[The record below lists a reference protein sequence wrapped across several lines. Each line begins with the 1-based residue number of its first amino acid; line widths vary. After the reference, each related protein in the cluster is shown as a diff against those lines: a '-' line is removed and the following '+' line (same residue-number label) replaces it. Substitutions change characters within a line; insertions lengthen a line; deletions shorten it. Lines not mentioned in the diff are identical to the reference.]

1 MKQPFSI
8 RRIGNIIYRDLV
20 LLKSTIITTSLV
32 VGIIFF
38 LGFLY
43 SLRKDH
49 SVTSDELTWIFSLI
63 YVLLGLLLTFAI
75 FKEVHNQKLNHFY
88 FSLPVSP
95 LERLMATW
103 LTSSVIYTVV
113 ISIYA
118 FLIGQLAILI
128 GSLFSASSVHLA
140 PLFSDDYWRVVKVYF
155 LIQPTF
161 LFGSIAFTKN
171 RMGKTLLAVLLVFM
185 AVLIFNVIL
194 CFSFYGGAFDVFES
208 EQLSSDAFYTTK
220 DYYAR
225 ISKWLFAIIL
235 GPLML
240 LASYFKITEKEV

>member
-113 ISIYA
+113 
-118 FLIGQLAILI
+118 
-128 GSLFSASSVHLA
+128 
-140 PLFSDDYWRVVKVYF
+140 
-155 LIQPTF
+155 F
-161 LFGSIAFTKN
+161 LFTRS
-171 RMGKTLLAVLLVFM
+171 
-185 AVLIFNVIL
+185 
-194 CFSFYGGAFDVFES
+194 
-208 EQLSSDAFYTTK
+208 
-220 DYYAR
+220 
-225 ISKWLFAIIL
+225 
-235 GPLML
+235 
-240 LASYFKITEKEV
+240 